1 MLRLTPA
8 KSLGGK
14 IMVYGHTDLKIG
26 VLIELDGVPYR
37 VTEYTHKAMGRGG
50 AVVQVRIK
58 NLLNG
63 GVVEKSFRSSDKIAP
78 ADVSRANMQMLYRD
92 GSNLIF
98 MNEQTYDQET
108 VNEDVLGSQAKW
120 IADGST
126 VTLLKFNDR
135 VIGLEMPNAVHLSVT
150 ETEPG
155 VRGDTATAA
164 LKPATLETGV
174 QLMVPLFIN
183 VGDKIKVNTL
193 SGAYLERQK

>member
-1 MLRLTPA
+1 
-8 KSLGGK
+8 
-14 IMVYGHTDLKIG
+14 MVYGHTDLKIG

-78 ADVSRANMQMLYRD
+78 ADVSRTNMQMLYRE

-98 MNEQTYDQET
+98 MNGETYDQET
-108 VNEDVLGSQAKW
+108 VSEDVLGPQAKW
-120 IADGST
+120 VADSST
-126 VTLLKFNDR
+126 VTLLHFKER
-135 VIGLEMPNAVHLSVT
+135 VIGMEMPNAVYLEVSA
-150 ETEPG
+150 TEPG

-174 QLMVPLFIN
+174 QIMVPLFIN
-183 VGDKIKVNTL
+183 EGDKIKVNTL
-193 SGAYLERQK
+193 SGTYLERAK